1 MQTHKI
7 TLSYPTSWLT
17 VNVEIRNRTTD
28 AVLESGVAVENGT
41 TATYDYDF
49 DGADNTDYIYIAT
62 VTGLNT
68 MRGAVYYEVSGGWS
82 GLTTE
87 EHDKLM
93 GITGGGGMS
102 INYQAINSHTTS
114 KVNELKEEI
123 AKIPK
128 TDLSGIENTL
138 NDIDSHINL
147 AKEDIIDTINEIENE
162 ICSDV
167 VRTKTEIKKDNVSTR
182 QLIRQKAEKIDK
194 NVSKLADRQDLTDK
208 MIEDEADELE
218 DQIEELYEK
227 EANDLEIEID
237 DQLNQEFDQ
246 IESEINQLTNG
257 NN

>member
-17 VNVEIRNRTTD
+17 VNVEIRNRTTN

-49 DGADNTDYIYIAT
+49 DGADDTDYIYIAT

-138 NDIDSHINL
+138 NDIDSHI
-147 AKEDIIDTINEIENE
+147 DIISEEIKDNISLTEKE
-162 ICSDV
+162 ICSDII
-167 VRTKTEIKKDNVSTR
+167 RKSKDLEASNISTR
-182 QLIRQKAEKIDK
+182 QLVRQKAKKLEE
-194 NVSKLADRQDLTDK
+194 NTQKLADRQDLTDK
-208 MIEDEADELE
+208 MIEREVDSIEEELEWIYNMECDIIENEMYNKEAD
-218 DQIEELYEK
+218 DIEESIRTSK
-227 EANDLEIEID
+227 
-237 DQLNQEFDQ
+237 
-246 IESEINQLTNG
+246 
-257 NN
+257 